1 MVDSVVGLEI
11 KVTFQEQ
18 LMDELNKIVINQQRQ
33 IDKLSEKLTLLEAKI
48 QASGGSGNEIINPR
62 PPHH

>member
-1 MVDSVVGLEI
+1 MIDPVVGLEI

-18 LMDELNKIVINQQRQ
+18 LVDELNQIVIDQQRQ

-48 QASGGSGNEIINPR
+48 QSSGGSSNEIVNPR